1 MEISNKVP
9 PVQGTPL
16 IKEAAKAKGPDVAGS
31 VAKGDHVALSTKAQE
46 LQSAREAIQKMDDVD
61 HEKVARIKAQ
71 IEAGTYQVD
80 AEKVAGKMIE
90 ESLLKDLG

>member
-9 PVQGTPL
+9 PLQSTPYA
-16 IKEAAKAKGPDVAGS
+16 KEAAKAKEPDVAVP
-31 VAKGDHVALSTKAQE
+31 VAKGDKVDLSTKAKE
-46 LQSAREAIQKMDDVD
+46 LQSAREAIQQMDDVD

-80 AEKVAGKMIE
+80 AEKVAGKMVD